1 MTEPG
6 DPPDPAS
13 RPGSAPG
20 PGQPSGAPRDR
31 DPRPGSAPDQAS
43 SSADPREPGLPPA
56 SVPAPGIRPDPEP
69 RVAPPLPPGV
79 RADLDRTVAA
89 VWTLPFAVAVVV
101 ALALPWATCPGCG
114 GPAVFTAW
122 SLPDSDVIG
131 VSTGAEYGLCSI
143 GGVLAL
149 VLTAAA
155 LATLRPSLAALGA
168 LVAAV
173 TAALGAYAIVTIARH
188 GLNVE
193 AGAPVTVCG
202 AAVLTITLVRVRARL
217 VDRH

>member
-1 MTEPG
+1 MTEPV
-6 DPPDPAS
+6 DAPDP
-13 RPGSAPG
+13 
-20 PGQPSGAPRDR
+20 
-31 DPRPGSAPDQAS
+31 DPRPDSVPDPDPPP
-43 SSADPREPGLPPA
+43 ADRPDPGLPPA
-56 SVPAPGIRPDPEP
+56 RAPGTRPDPP
-69 RVAPPLPPGV
+69 VVSSLPPGV
-79 RADLDRTVAA
+79 RVDLDRTVAA

-101 ALALPWATCPGCG
+101 ALALPWATCRGCA

-149 VLTAAA
+149 VLTIAA
-155 LATLRPSLAALGA
+155 LAALRPSLATGGA

-173 TAALGAYAIVTIARH
+173 TAALGVYAIVTIARH

-193 AGAPVTVCG
+193 AGAPVTAVG
-202 AAVLTITLVRVRARL
+202 SGVLTITLIRVRSRL
-217 VDRH
+217 ASGTRWRTLES